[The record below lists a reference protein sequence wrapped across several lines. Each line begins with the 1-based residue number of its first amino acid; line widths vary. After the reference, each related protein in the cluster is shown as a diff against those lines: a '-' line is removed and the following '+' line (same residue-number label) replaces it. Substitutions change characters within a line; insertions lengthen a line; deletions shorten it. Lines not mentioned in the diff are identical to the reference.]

1 MRAPAAAA
9 LSVVN
14 CASFVLFFPPT
25 AEIVCVCGGDLRRSR
40 SKGGAKPSIQ
50 EKGALNLYNGGEA
63 GALLLST
70 IFLFAPPEIWGEQ
83 KTGPDMFTTSDA
95 IHSVSAR

>member
-1 MRAPAAAA
+1 MW
-9 LSVVN
+9 
-14 CASFVLFFPPT
+14 
-25 AEIVCVCGGDLRRSR
+25 GGDLRRCR